1 MNALIEIEASE
12 FSQLFKSGDALS
24 IRMFMEHV
32 HMPLDV
38 QDKIYNE
45 ISALAVLEQDT
56 IARLIE
62 THKGLDEAESHALNA
77 RLSSNSLPQLRLM
90 LLAVFINKAV

>member
-1 MNALIEIEASE
+1 MNALIEIEATE

-32 HMPLDV
+32 RMPLDV
-38 QDKIYNE
+38 QDKLFHE
-45 ISALAVLEQDT
+45 ISALTDLEQDT

-62 THKGLDEAESHALNA
+62 THSHSLISE
-77 RLSSNSLPQLRLM
+77 RL
-90 LLAVFINKAV
+90 AY

>member
-32 HMPLDV
+32 RMPLDV

-62 THKGLDEAESHALNA
+62 SHSHSEISE
-77 RLSSNSLPQLRLM
+77 RL
-90 LLAVFINKAV
+90 AY

>member
-12 FSQLFKSGDALS
+12 FSQLFKRGDTLS

-38 QDKIYNE
+38 QDKIYDE
-45 ISALAVLEQDT
+45 ILALTQFEQDT

-62 THKGLDEAESHALNA
+62 THEHSQIPE
-77 RLSSNSLPQLRLM
+77 RL
-90 LLAVFINKAV
+90 AY

>member
-12 FSQLFKSGDALS
+12 FSQLFKRGDALS

-32 HMPLDV
+32 RMPLDV
-38 QDKIYNE
+38 QDKLFHE
-45 ISALAVLEQDT
+45 ILALADLEQDT

-62 THKGLDEAESHALNA
+62 THSHSLIPE
-77 RLSSNSLPQLRLM
+77 RL
-90 LLAVFINKAV
+90 AY